1 MPYIPAA
8 NRPPIDEK
16 VAALADEIAAAMV
29 LNRHTAEISTHYRR
43 AFLEIADFLS
53 ALERGTAGKPASAA
67 QHVAATIVEVSR
79 AAGVK
84 GGWTGELNYAIT
96 RLIQY
101 VPHAMRLRKAWDQS
115 LRYWIYAQTVGA
127 LTRTAYDLHSRTA
140 DDYVGNGLTG
150 VFEDVK
156 DEYKRRVNTAYEAAQ
171 ILKSGD
177 CYELAPYRTQLV
189 ADTVDGVAG
198 WQEVMLPRRDP
209 SS

>member
-140 DDYVGNGLTG
+140 DD
-150 VFEDVK
+150 
-156 DEYKRRVNTAYEAAQ
+156 
-171 ILKSGD
+171 
-177 CYELAPYRTQLV
+177 
-189 ADTVDGVAG
+189 
-198 WQEVMLPRRDP
+198 
-209 SS
+209 